1 MQVRF
6 FTHTNSVFCLQQIH
20 GRMFSVLTDFDRTS
34 VERFK
39 QATEEKLRDVR
50 CPEHR
55 QAPRL
60 RFQGNSLRDISI
72 SISGCCQKL
81 MDLANFCVGQASGL
95 PTGPAGGLSYAR
107 PNIRWTPS
115 PNISEGVSRLNTRKA
130 SFSKS

>member
-1 MQVRF
+1 
-6 FTHTNSVFCLQQIH
+6 
-20 GRMFSVLTDFDRTS
+20 MFSVLTDFDRIC

-60 RFQGNSLRDISI
+60 RFQGTSLRDISI
-72 SISGCCQKL
+72 SISGCCQKV
-81 MDLANFCVGQASGL
+81 MELANSRIGL
-95 PTGPAGGLSYAR
+95 PTGPAGSWSYAR
-107 PNIRWTPS
+107 PNIRLAPS
-115 PNISEGVSRLNTRKA
+115 PNMSDGVSRLNTRKA